1 MNCLQL
7 NQVISYLARFLV
19 GDPIFPDSISWNWGG
34 PLNTLSLVPMYTH
47 VKFDSVII
55 HLSSRGFYSLN
66 LSVFIRHGF
75 YQTQHE
81 PPGTCH
87 PCHLQAVS
95 QCWMSVIFAW
105 NTISCFC
112 IGLKVYTESFLPWIF
127 LPQRFPQCCITSVPT
142 KQHCSCSFKGVRYV
156 KTSIKLIFLTFQI
169 RLGQIYCLT
178 SAIISFIHNKL
189 QIWIPAYSR

>member
-1 MNCLQL
+1 MA
-7 NQVISYLARFLV
+7 VTHRGLV
-19 GDPIFPDSISWNWGG
+19 TFQQPGLFCRAD
-34 PLNTLSLVPMYTH
+34 
-47 VKFDSVII
+47 
-55 HLSSRGFYSLN
+55 

-75 YQTQHE
+75 YQTRHE

-87 PCHLQAVS
+87 PCRPQAGS

-112 IGLKVYTESFLPWIF
+112 IGLKVYTGSFLPWIF

-142 KQHCSCSFKGVRYV
+142 KQHCSCSFKGVKYV

-178 SAIISFIHNKL
+178 PAIISFIHNKL